1 MTITVMS
8 KGNEKYNVSMQIE
21 KFSEAYQTSVYE
33 NIYGNWQR
41 VAKSAY
47 QTDRNKAEKAFTRYA
62 RKYIEA

>member
-8 KGNEKYNVSMQIE
+8 KGNDKFHVSMQIE
-21 KFSEAYQTSVYE
+21 KYSKAYQTSVYE
-33 NIYGNWQR
+33 NVYGNWQR

-47 QTDRNKAEKAFTRYA
+47 QTDSNKAEKAFTRFI